1 MATKNKLQAVFEDR
15 RARELGRTYLRA
27 TANKVAGVDG
37 VTPKRIS
44 SLGEFCADVAE
55 RVRSGAYDARK
66 LLGIPIPKR
75 VPGEFRMI
83 CVPTV
88 GDRVAQRLLHLW
100 LIGNDSHAGSWLRQ
114 NKIAFGIG
122 RGKESSAERARDEA
136 LRLRQRHPWV
146 FKIDI
151 TKFFD
156 EIPRDSLKTE
166 CRRIVRCPSLYRFL
180 DQVIDA
186 EIGQYLTSNGAEIA
200 SRCGIAKGRG
210 LRQGMPL
217 SPVLAAL
224 YLQKL
229 DKRMQASQLHAI
241 RYVDDIAIFMD
252 SASESER
259 VYEIVQTSLDRLGLR
274 IPEIGHEKCKLFGPS
289 ESVEFLGMDIVPV
302 ANRSFEL
309 QVPGASIGRAESSI
323 REFSTL
329 KTLVSK
335 NLRFEKAVSRMRNI
349 ADGYASA
356 YAAASDSTAF
366 SELLDATVQ
375 DAMLTLLVEAF
386 GQEAVNNLPSEAKRI
401 FYLD

>member
-1 MATKNKLQAVFEDR
+1 
-15 RARELGRTYLRA
+15 
-27 TANKVAGVDG
+27 
-37 VTPKRIS
+37 
-44 SLGEFCADVAE
+44 
-55 RVRSGAYDARK
+55 
-66 LLGIPIPKR
+66 
-75 VPGEFRMI
+75 
-83 CVPTV
+83 
-88 GDRVAQRLLHLW
+88 
-100 LIGNDSHAGSWLRQ
+100 
-114 NKIAFGIG
+114 
-122 RGKESSAERARDEA
+122 
-136 LRLRQRHPWV
+136 V